1 MDLPFEIKL
10 NDFIAEK
17 YPGTENSYSSF
28 ESKITVMDNDNFDY
42 RIYMNHVLDH
52 KGYRFFQSSFDPD
65 EKGTILSVN
74 HDKWGTI
81 LTYSG
86 YMTLYASM
94 IGIFFLGKTRFK
106 LLSKKIEK

>member
-1 MDLPFEIKL
+1 MNLPFEIKL

-52 KGYRFFQSSFDPD
+52 KGYSAQ
-65 EKGTILSVN
+65 
-74 HDKWGTI
+74 
-81 LTYSG
+81 
-86 YMTLYASM
+86 
-94 IGIFFLGKTRFK
+94 
-106 LLSKKIEK
+106 

>member
-1 MDLPFEIKL
+1 MSYGSVEMDLPFEIKL

-52 KGYRFFQSSFDPD
+52 KGYRFFQSSLTQMRK
-65 EKGTILSVN
+65 ELS
-74 HDKWGTI
+74 
-81 LTYSG
+81 
-86 YMTLYASM
+86 
-94 IGIFFLGKTRFK
+94 FR
-106 LLSKKIEK
+106 